1 MTPGYSG
8 RSLMEK
14 LGIRDSDRILLINP
28 PKEYDNWLG
37 NNISGQLCSKNELP
51 DFIHLFAESN
61 KQFEKNMLQIL
72 KRLKPATI
80 IWVSWYKKNSG
91 ISTDLTENIIRN
103 FALKNNL
110 VDIKVCA
117 VSDEWSG
124 LKLVIPV
131 AKRKII

>member
-72 KRLKPATI
+72 KRLKPATM
-80 IWVSWYKKNSG
+80 IWVSWYKKSSG
-91 ISTDLTENIIRN
+91 ISTDLTENTIRN